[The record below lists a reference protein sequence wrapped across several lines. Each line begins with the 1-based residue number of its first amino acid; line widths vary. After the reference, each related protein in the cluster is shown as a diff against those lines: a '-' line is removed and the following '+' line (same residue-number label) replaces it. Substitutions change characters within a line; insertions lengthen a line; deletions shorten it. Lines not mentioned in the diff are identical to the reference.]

1 MLENIYLFNHIQR
14 RIRCGRGGVAPSDAG
29 IQEEGGETCQ
39 EEGEGIEEG
48 GGSVQG
54 RSHIP
59 VPSHHH
65 QLVRVHTN
73 VVVALQGLNNG
84 IEFHLT
90 F

>member
-1 MLENIYLFNHIQR
+1 MFSFNNIEKITSITS

-29 IQEEGGETCQ
+29 IQAEGGETCQ

-48 GGSVQG
+48 GGPVQG

-73 VVVALQGLNNG
+73 VVVALQG
-84 IEFHLT
+84 
-90 F
+90 

>member
-48 GGSVQG
+48 GGPVQG
-54 RSHIP
+54 RSHITLP
-59 VPSHHH
+59 PHHH

-73 VVVALQGLNNG
+73 VVVALQGLD
-84 IEFHLT
+84 IQDSFHVV